1 MKVIARNNGP
11 YYDTGTVRHPA
22 KERRGLLEGK
32 VYDVIEW
39 SYQDHNIRPGHWVNR
54 TDDFINP
61 KEPRFW
67 IKVIN
72 EDGVKHTYWND
83 YFLSS
88 EEVRCIKL
96 EEILE

>member
-11 YYDTGTVRHPA
+11 LNDLRIR
-22 KERRGLLEGK
+22 EGLIEGK
-32 VYDVIEW
+32 EYDVVRW
-39 SYQDHNIRPGHWVNR
+39 SYQDHNIKPGYWVTR

-61 KEPRFW
+61 KEPRFF

-72 EDGVKHTYWND
+72 ENGVEHDYWND

-88 EEVRCIKL
+88 EEVRDMKL
-96 EEILE
+96 EELLYD